1 MNQKTK
7 RRKTMSKK
15 TIFTRSKN
23 KIGSLSWTS
32 PIYTHGEGKYQNK
45 ILHDNIPGYPGYHIS
60 KRGKIYSRW
69 DVNGKGILNIKIN
82 MKNKK
87 LILLLVDGEN
97 ILHQSFHKF
106 EKLKSTDGKPSGA
119 IFGFFRSLHGFL
131 HRWDPDEV
139 IITFDNGHSPYRDAL
154 LPDYKGHRK
163 NISVDYE
170 SLQSQKRIIMGMLKL
185 LRIKYV
191 FDKHNSTKYEG
202 DDFLAYLVLNK
213 KPTEKVIIISS
224 DKDFNQLIGKDVKIN
239 NPRKDEMV
247 HQGNCKELFGYSPEE
262 TVDYLSMVGDTSDD
276 IKGIPGIGP
285 VKARKILDEYGTLD
299 KFLEHHHQTSH
310 VEIAERN
317 KKLIDLRLF
326 QKEVPLSKLPM
337 KKFANKEIKYKKF
350 KEVCIEYSLASF
362 MTNEFM
368 KPFKDLLS

>member
-1 MNQKTK
+1 MA
-7 RRKTMSKK
+7 
-15 TIFTRSKN
+15 
-23 KIGSLSWTS
+23 
-32 PIYTHGEGKYQNK
+32 
-45 ILHDNIPGYPGYHIS
+45 
-60 KRGKIYSRW
+60 
-69 DVNGKGILNIKIN
+69 
-82 MKNKK
+82 KK
-87 LILLLVDGEN
+87 LVLIIDGCN
-97 ILHQSFHKF
+97 LLHQSFHKF

-224 DKDFNQLIGKDVKIN
+224 DKDFNQLIGKDVKI
-239 NPRKDEMV
+239 K
-247 HQGNCKELFGYSPEE
+247 QS
-262 TVDYLSMVGDTSDD
+262 
-276 IKGIPGIGP
+276 
-285 VKARKILDEYGTLD
+285 
-299 KFLEHHHQTSH
+299 
-310 VEIAERN
+310 
-317 KKLIDLRLF
+317 KKR
-326 QKEVPLSKLPM
+326 
-337 KKFANKEIKYKKF
+337 
-350 KEVCIEYSLASF
+350 
-362 MTNEFM
+362 
-368 KPFKDLLS
+368 

>member
-1 MNQKTK
+1 
-7 RRKTMSKK
+7 
-15 TIFTRSKN
+15 
-23 KIGSLSWTS
+23 
-32 PIYTHGEGKYQNK
+32 
-45 ILHDNIPGYPGYHIS
+45 
-60 KRGKIYSRW
+60 
-69 DVNGKGILNIKIN
+69 

-87 LILLLVDGEN
+87 LILLVDGEN

-119 IFGFFRSLHGFL
+119 IFGFFKSLHMYLTRFE
-131 HRWDPDEV
+131 PDEV
-139 IITFDNGHSPYRDAL
+139 YISFDNGHSPVRMEL
-154 LPDYKGHRK
+154 LPNYKGHRK

-170 SLQSQKRIIMGMLKL
+170 SLQKQKAVIMKILGML
-185 LRIKYV
+185 RINYI
-191 FDKHNSTKYEG
+191 FDKKKSTVYEG
-202 DDFLAYLVLNK
+202 DDFLAYLAIK
-213 KPTEKVIIISS
+213 KFQSEKMILISS
-224 DKDFNQLIGKDVKIN
+224 DKDFNQLLSNNLRIY
-239 NPRKDEMV
+239 NPRKDEMIRMD
-247 HQGNCKELFGYSPEE
+247 NCKELFGYSPEE